1 MNHYPSFK
9 YKEMNSFMPNN
20 KTIKGI
26 INIRTL
32 SKITRLI
39 SFFLEEE
46 NKKNIKKIIVMIIK
60 YFNHNLYS
68 TVNRQ

>member
-1 MNHYPSFK
+1 MSHYPSFK
-9 YKEMNSFMPNN
+9 YKEMNSIMPNN

-39 SFFLEEE
+39 SFFLNEE
-46 NKKNIKKIIVMIIK
+46 NKKNIKI
-60 YFNHNLYS
+60 NYS
-68 TVNRQ
+68 DY

>member
-9 YKEMNSFMPNN
+9 YKEMNSIMPNN

-32 SKITRLI
+32 SKITK
-39 SFFLEEE
+39 

>member
-9 YKEMNSFMPNN
+9 YKEMNLNMPNN
-20 KTIKGI
+20 NTIKGI
-26 INIRTL
+26 INISTL

-46 NKKNIKKIIVMIIK
+46 NKKNIKI
-60 YFNHNLYS
+60 NYS
-68 TVNRQ
+68 NDY

>member
-9 YKEMNSFMPNN
+9 YKEMNLNMPNN
-20 KTIKGI
+20 NTIKGI

-46 NKKNIKKIIVMIIK
+46 NKNNIKL
-60 YFNHNLYS
+60 NYS
-68 TVNRQ
+68 NDY